1 MIDDIDIEYLKHR
14 LNLPPLQQHELI
26 KLAVCHGSYIN
37 ERYGQEPLKRETLQR
52 EIKRLAHIGDS
63 IMNAAITDYFFHRL
77 SAADQGVL
85 TSKAMPFKE
94 RRRGAVPFAKEVGLS
109 DLNVCRL
116 GKGIGD
122 KDLKGDMLGEMFE
135 ALMGAIYLESDRNFT
150 VARNWFHQEC
160 GELLNF

>member
-77 SAADQGVL
+77 SAAD
-85 TSKAMPFKE
+85 
-94 RRRGAVPFAKEVGLS
+94 
-109 DLNVCRL
+109 
-116 GKGIGD
+116 
-122 KDLKGDMLGEMFE
+122 
-135 ALMGAIYLESDRNFT
+135 
-150 VARNWFHQEC
+150 
-160 GELLNF
+160 